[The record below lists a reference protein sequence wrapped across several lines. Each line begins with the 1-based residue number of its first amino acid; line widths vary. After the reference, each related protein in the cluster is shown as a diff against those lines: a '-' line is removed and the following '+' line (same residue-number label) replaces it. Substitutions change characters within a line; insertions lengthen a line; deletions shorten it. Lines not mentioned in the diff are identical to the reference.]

1 MTREDFLREKWKTNS
16 GFILACIGSAI
27 GVGNIWRF
35 PYIAGENGGG
45 AFLIPYFTI
54 LASFGLVLM
63 MLEFAV
69 GRRYKKSVVSA
80 LQNISKNSKWAGLL
94 IVAVAFT
101 VLSYYLV
108 ILGWILSY
116 IFISFNG
123 KFVSFTSYTDTFY
136 PVLAFFGILGV
147 TWYVV
152 TKGIAKG
159 IETFNKYGIII
170 LIIIIIPLTVYS
182 ISLPESEKGLEF
194 FFEADHSM
202 IFEGD
207 VWVNALGQTFFSL
220 SLGTGSL
227 LTYASYLRGE
237 HSLIKSSSIIIVSNT
252 AISIMAGIMIFSF
265 VFAYGADPA
274 SGVPLIF
281 EILPTIFFDLD
292 GGHLISAV
300 FFILLLIAGLTS
312 AIGLFQVPTSMLQ
325 DSLNFSKQK
334 ASMTI
339 CSAVAIVGVFSAL
352 SYTPANVMIFGSKFL
367 DVLDSF
373 VGTYGITVAELV
385 FVVVVAWFMNKKYLL
400 ENLNASSKIKLPS
413 QVIWILKIPIP
424 IIIII
429 VLIFSV

>member
-1 MTREDFLREKWKTNS
+1 MKEDLLREKWKSNS

-54 LASFGLVLM
+54 LGSFGLVLM

-94 IVAVAFT
+94 IVGVAFS

-123 KFVSFTSYTDTFY
+123 EFVSFASYTDTFY
-136 PVLAFFGILGV
+136 PVIAFFGILGA
-147 TWYVV
+147 TWYIV

-159 IETFNKYGIII
+159 IENFNKYGIII
-170 LIIIIIPLTVYS
+170 LIIIIIPLTAYS
-182 ISLPESEKGLEF
+182 ISLPGSDNGLKF
-194 FFEADHSM
+194 FFESDYDK
-202 IFEGD
+202 IFDGQ

-237 HSLIKSSSIIIVSNT
+237 HSLIKSSSVIIASNT
-252 AISIMAGIMIFSF
+252 AISIIAGVMIFSF
-265 VFAYGADPA
+265 VFAYGVDPA

-292 GGHLISAV
+292 GGHFISAI

-334 ASMTI
+334 AAMTI
-339 CSAVAIVGVFSAL
+339 GSAVAFVGLFSAL
-352 SYTPANVMIFGSKFL
+352 SYTPINVTVFGGKFL
-367 DVLDSF
+367 DVLDSII
-373 VGTYGITVAELV
+373 GTYGITVAELA
-385 FVVVVAWFMNKKYLL
+385 FVIVVAWFMNKKYLL

-413 QVIWILKIPIP
+413 KVIWVLKIPIP

-429 VLIFSV
+429 VLIFSI